1 MTMNILPTSRSTTHG
16 FTRVARPRSK
26 QTGQAAVEI
35 ALTLPILLLV
45 LFGIIVSVLIFY
57 AVIQVSNAA
66 REGARAGSLYRITY
80 PTTGSSPSFTLL
92 QQTVQKAVYDPSAS
106 PPVSALGTLAV
117 SPGSFSVGTDVGVAY
132 SGDATDPRPGDIV
145 TVTVNY
151 RYTVPIVSQ
160 ALPMFPQPMP
170 IVRMVVMEVQ

>member
-1 MTMNILPTSRSTTHG
+1 MMSLLPTTHSTTRG
-16 FTRVARPRSK
+16 FARTARPRSK

-35 ALTLPILLLV
+35 ALTLPVLLLV
-45 LFGIIVSVLIFY
+45 LFGIIVSVFIFY
-57 AVIQVSNAA
+57 AVNQVSNAA

-80 PTTGSSPSFTLL
+80 PATGSSPTFTLL

-117 SPGSFSVGTDVGVAY
+117 STGSFNVVSDVGVAY
-132 SGDATDPRPGDIV
+132 SGDATNPRPGDIV

-151 RYTVPIVSQ
+151 RYTVPVVSQ
-160 ALPMFPQPMP
+160 ALPMFPQPIP